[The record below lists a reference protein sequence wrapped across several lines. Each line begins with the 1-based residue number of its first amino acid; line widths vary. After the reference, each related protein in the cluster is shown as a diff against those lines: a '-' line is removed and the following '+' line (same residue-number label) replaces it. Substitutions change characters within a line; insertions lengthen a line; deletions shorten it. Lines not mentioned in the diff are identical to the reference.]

1 MLMISWRKGFLP
13 ALCACAFLPQA
24 VWSQSVT
31 ASNTNEIVVTPF
43 RTESSIG
50 QVGSAVTVI
59 RREEIEKWG
68 AQTLAD
74 VLRAAPGVS
83 VTQNGGPAGLATL
96 RLRGAEARHSM
107 VMIDGVRIGDPSST
121 GGEFD
126 FSALAANDIERIE
139 ILRGPQ
145 SALYGSEAM
154 GGVVNIITR
163 KGKRDAKAS
172 VSVEGGSYGTRA
184 ATGSVSGGTA
194 TTDYALSLSGFTT
207 DGFSNYGHNLPRI
220 TRTLSAPLEKDPAE
234 KASLSARLGWQ
245 LQDTLRF
252 DVGLIAMMN
261 NNHYDF
267 GSDAAYNTIYDDP
280 FNRTRNRAVQVWS
293 KGSMDFLDG
302 QWRSSVKL
310 FANRTDR
317 FSGNIG
323 YYNNYSLFGANA
335 LDFRGERYG
344 VDWQNEVKLGAFGKM
359 VLGAT
364 TETETALASNE
375 ALPRGS
381 STRLITADSSQS
393 TQSLYAVHQFA
404 LGERLNLSLSGRLD
418 HTEISDFAT
427 WRTTAAYLLPESG
440 TKLRSSLGTGAKS
453 PSLYQRFSESGS
465 NNLESEKNIGVD
477 VGFDQDLFDKQ
488 ASLGVTLFNQHYS
501 NLIDWHN
508 DQSCTPYQYN
518 NLIGCY
524 YNINRMHSY
533 GLEQTLDIVLRPDVL
548 KLKSSYT
555 FQIAQDDKTHLALL
569 RRPQHQG
576 MVSLVYTGIE
586 RVEIEPRLYLT
597 GHRADSYWDDASF
610 SAIRTR
616 LAPYARFDLR
626 TSYKLTDSVTAYLRA
641 ENLTNAHY
649 QDVYNYGITGRA
661 VYLGAKASW

>member
-1 MLMISWRKGFLP
+1 MLMIAWRKGILP
-13 ALCACAFLPQA
+13 ALFACAFLPQA
-24 VWSQSVT
+24 VLSQSVT
-31 ASNTNEIVVTPF
+31 PNDKNEIVVTPF

-220 TRTLSAPLEKDPAE
+220 TRNLSAPLEKDPAE

-245 LQDTLRF
+245 PQDTLRF

-344 VDWQNEVKLGAFGKM
+344 VDWQNEVKLGALGKM

-393 TQSLYAVHQFA
+393 THSLYGVHQFA

-453 PSLYQRFSESGS
+453 PSLYQRFSEYGS
-465 NNLESEKNIGVD
+465 NSLQPEKNFGVD
-477 VGFDQDLFDKQ
+477 AGIDQDLFSQ
-488 ASLGVTLFNQHYS
+488 RVTASLTAFSLHYD
-501 NLIDWHN
+501 NLIGYG
-508 DQSCTPYQYN
+508 QVASCSASQ
-518 NLIGCY
+518 IFGCY
-524 YNINRMHSY
+524 YNVDRAHSY
-533 GLEQTLDIVLRPDVL
+533 GVEQALRVSVLPDQL
-548 KLKSSYT
+548 QLHTSYT

-576 MVSLVYTGIE
+576 MVSLVYSGIE

-610 SAIRTR
+610 SSVRTR

-626 TSYKLTDSVTAYLRA
+626 TSYKLTDTVTAYLRA

-661 VYLGAKASW
+661 FYLGAKASW